1 MNKFTASIVFAAVA
15 ATAALSAQAADLQPW
30 QRAAASAQNYS
41 AQIDKQPGRAPFS
54 GRVTEAKPQVL
65 ASWQRAA
72 AADQNFAAQPK
83 QQPGRAPFSSRAV
96 EPATPVTAAKWQ
108 VAANAEQNF
117 ASQINER
124 TAFN

>member
-1 MNKFTASIVFAAVA
+1 MTKFTASIVFAAVA
-15 ATAALSAQAADLQPW
+15 ATAAFSAQAADW
-30 QRAAASAQNYS
+30 QAAAGATQNYT
-41 AQIDKQPGRAPFS
+41 AQINKQPGRAPFS
-54 GRVTEAKPQVL
+54 GRVTETRPQVL

-83 QQPGRAPFSSRAV
+83 QQPGRAPFSGRAV
-96 EPATPVTAAKWQ
+96 EPAAPASVAKWQ

-117 ASQINER
+117 AAQINER